1 MLSDIRAVIR
11 GPAPPAKLRSPA
23 PSTELDLELSDF
35 QALLP
40 VLEDWAGQR
49 RRLKDLQDLLVDL
62 AGRSVPPQ
70 RPRHGSAAAVKVED
84 LILLVE
90 DLLENAFKD
99 PEQRLRSPTPYTLSA
114 MVSHFQT
121 LFDVPSL
128 TGVYPRMNEV
138 YTRLA
143 EMTNA
148 MRSLKDVLDLGSS
161 DPVRPGGRSA
171 RSCSHAA
178 VFLFADGRATP
189 AEVVDRASALA
200 SAQPPGLQDLLE
212 QADIDSIIVKVK
224 QHDEFLQPSTA
235 SSPTSLLTLGVTHL
249 DEILPALKALKRSAA

>member
-1 MLSDIRAVIR
+1 
-11 GPAPPAKLRSPA
+11 
-23 PSTELDLELSDF
+23 
-35 QALLP
+35 
-40 VLEDWAGQR
+40 
-49 RRLKDLQDLLVDL
+49 
-62 AGRSVPPQ
+62 
-70 RPRHGSAAAVKVED
+70 
-84 LILLVE
+84 
-90 DLLENAFKD
+90 
-99 PEQRLRSPTPYTLSA
+99 

-161 DPVRPGGRSA
+161 DPVRPGSRSA

-212 QADIDSIIVKVK
+212 QADID
-224 QHDEFLQPSTA
+224 
-235 SSPTSLLTLGVTHL
+235 
-249 DEILPALKALKRSAA
+249 R